1 MVKRGWLDASQEMG
15 ESPPGMRCRTQR
27 IVNVNVAEI
36 GARSAGLHWREMSE
50 KRFRLDVLPR
60 CSINGPATKRDIV

>member
-1 MVKRGWLDASQEMG
+1 MAERGWLHAPPEMG
-15 ESPPGMRCRTQR
+15 ESLPVMRCQTQR

-50 KRFRLDVLPR
+50 NKQVQTR
-60 CSINGPATKRDIV
+60 CISALAA

>member
-1 MVKRGWLDASQEMG
+1 
-15 ESPPGMRCRTQR
+15 MRCQIQR

-50 KRFRLDVLPR
+50 NKKVQTR
-60 CSINGPATKRDIV
+60 CISALAA